1 MIGPVVPRALVR
13 GIPVQRRSAH
23 ATRWGPGGPRAGVA
37 SPTGFEARDGA
48 EDAGLSDISPPPVVE
63 SSPVAGHKRSE
74 ARAVAQPDDGG
85 DLVVVALTE
94 KLEAARLVGDWAG
107 VAELARELEVRAK
120 ARVAGVVDFGA
131 EKRRRGR

>member
-1 MIGPVVPRALVR
+1 
-13 GIPVQRRSAH
+13 
-23 ATRWGPGGPRAGVA
+23 VA